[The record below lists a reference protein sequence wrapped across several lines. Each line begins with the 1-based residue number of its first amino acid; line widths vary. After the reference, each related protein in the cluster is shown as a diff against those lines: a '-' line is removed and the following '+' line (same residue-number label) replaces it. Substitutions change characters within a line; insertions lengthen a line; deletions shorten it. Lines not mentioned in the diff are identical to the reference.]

1 MNTNLILIIGVIL
14 LISVIIV
21 ILFEEMNRRIE
32 NNGDKLA
39 SCQNELISCIA
50 SGKSMDDCN
59 KTYQQCIS

>member
-32 NNGDKLA
+32 NNNDKIA
-39 SCQNELISCIA
+39 SCGNELISCIA
-50 SGKSMDDCN
+50 SGKSTDDCN
-59 KTYQQCIS
+59 KKYQQCIS